1 MTIDLRL
8 YAVLDPDRLGGLDLA
23 TLAAR
28 VVQGGATIVQLR
40 DKHAS
45 TRRLVEETRELK
57 SVLRHSTIPL
67 LVNDRVDVAL
77 AGGAQG
83 VHLGQDDLAI
93 EDARQLLGP
102 NAVIGLSV
110 KSVAQAQAAPLEVL
124 DYVCV
129 GGVFA
134 TSSKDNPDPPVGV
147 AGLKEI
153 LTVLR
158 HRRPQ
163 LPIGAIAGID
173 ASNAADVMGAG
184 ADGVA
189 VISALSLASDP
200 AKAASELRAIVDDA
214 LTRRASS

>member
-1 MTIDLRL
+1 MIDLRV
-8 YAVLDPDRLGGLDLA
+8 YAVLDPDRLGALDLP
-23 TLAAR
+23 TLAVR

-40 DKHAS
+40 DKRGS

-57 SVLRHSTIPL
+57 SALRHSTIPL
-67 LVNDRVDVAL
+67 LVNDRIDVAL
-77 AGGAQG
+77 AAGAQG
-83 VHLGQDDLAI
+83 VHLGQEDLAV
-93 EDARQLLGP
+93 EDARRLLGP

-110 KSVAQAQAAPLEVL
+110 KSVAQAEGAPLEVL

-163 LPIGAIAGID
+163 LPVGAIAGID
-173 ASNAADVMGAG
+173 VGNAADVIGAG

-200 AKAASELRAIVDDA
+200 AKAASELRAIVDKA

>member
-173 ASNAADVMGAG
+173 AGNAADVIGAG

-214 LTRRASS
+214 LTRRATS

>member
-173 ASNAADVMGAG
+173 AGNAADVIGAG

-214 LTRRASS
+214 LTRRTSS